1 MTSAVELSGITKR
14 FGDVVA
20 VDNVDLSIADGEFF
34 AMLGPIL
41 SQFWG
46 LGPTWGHL
54 GTSKVKVCIPSLIF

>member
-34 AMLGPIL
+34 AMLGPSGCGKTTTIGMML
-41 SQFWG
+41 G
-46 LGPTWGHL
+46 LNKPT
-54 GTSKVKVCIPSLIF
+54 